1 MNIVFDQAALNF
13 GTENHPERPS
23 RIQRSERFLRQT
35 HADWSWISSRPASE
49 EEILRV
55 HSREH
60 LQRLRVKADFD
71 SDTPYY
77 QDIEDYARLAAGAAI
92 EVVNQSL
99 AGQRAFSLMRPP
111 GHHATREMAMG
122 FCYLNNVA
130 IAGMHA
136 LHEGQQKIAIWD
148 FDAHHGNGT
157 ESIVHLHPGIRF
169 ASVHQYPGYPGTGM
183 SSFDNIGNYPVNP
196 GSDPAVHVIKA
207 EQSLGEL
214 LTFRPD
220 LILVSAGFDAY
231 FDDPI
236 TDMTLS
242 EDDFAT
248 FGRWLHETKIPSGA
262 ILEGGYSTYLPK
274 LIEAFLSA
282 WEQG

>member
-1 MNIVFDQAALNF
+1 MNIVFDQAASNF

-35 HADWSWISSRPASE
+35 HADWTWISPRIASE

-55 HSREH
+55 HSPEH
-60 LQRLRVKADFD
+60 LGRLRVKADFD

-77 QDIEDYARLAAGAAI
+77 EQIEDYARRAAGAAI

-122 FCYLNNVA
+122 FCYLNNIA

-136 LHEGQQKIAIWD
+136 LHHGQQKVAIWD

-169 ASVHQYPGYPGTGM
+169 ASVHQYPGYPGTGIR
-183 SSFDNIGNYPVNP
+183 SFDNVRNYTVTP
-196 GSDPAVHVIKA
+196 GSDPALHVRKA
-207 EQSLGEL
+207 EESLEEL
-214 LTFRPD
+214 LTFGPD

-248 FGRWLHETKIPSGA
+248 FGRWLHETQIRSGA
-262 ILEGGYSTYLPK
+262 VLEGGYSTYLPK